1 MEGLI
6 LANQTF
12 VQHLLTVTLGAQV
25 ALTRASPFIQAPH
38 RVAGLSLANHTSVRH
53 LLDRTLRAYDKM
65 MERKV
70 RFCTSKMPPLTPRGQ
85 YTYYK

>member
-1 MEGLI
+1 ME
-6 LANQTF
+6 
-12 VQHLLTVTLGAQV
+12 
-25 ALTRASPFIQAPH
+25 APH

-70 RFCTSKMPPLTPRGQ
+70 CPAIRLSNA
-85 YTYYK
+85 